1 MSKIDPNQSMENFDY
16 KSNSNKSK
24 AEAAKRESQTEE
36 KRVEKVVTGKVITKK
51 KSGFSKFAGEFISE
65 DAKNIKNY
73 VIGDVLIPAFKKAI
87 SDIITDGIDIILY
100 GGNGR
105 GGARRST
112 ADRVSYR
119 SYYDD
124 RGGRASDRLTS
135 RYSSSSYSYDD
146 IVLDSRGEAEEVL
159 ARMDELMDTYGL
171 VRVADLKDLVG
182 ITGNY
187 TDNKYGWTNIRNAE
201 IVHVR
206 DGWMIKMPRAVA
218 ID

>member
-1 MSKIDPNQSMENFDY
+1 MSKIDPSQSMENFDY

-24 AEAAKRESQTEE
+24 TEAVKQAEE
-36 KRVEKVVTGKVITKK
+36 KRVEKVVTGKVVTKK

-65 DAKNIKNY
+65 DAKNIKSY

-105 GGARRST
+105 SRSGRSN

-124 RGGRASDRLTS
+124 RRPSDRLTTS
-135 RYSSSSYSYDD
+135 RYSNNSYSYDD
-146 IVLDSRGEAEEVL
+146 IILDSRGEAEEVL

-182 ITGNY
+182 ITGSY